1 MKLEV
6 LPQLFSVCKVA
17 DYGGVDFG
25 APFVFTGATDG
36 EKSLVCPTAL
46 VPANTAARSDGWR
59 AFRVAGTLD
68 FSLVGI
74 LAALSKTLADA
85 GVGIFAISTFDT
97 DYILT
102 KAEDFDRA
110 ATALASA
117 GHNLEYLP
125 DGYSTLSRREAEER
139 RVILETPIR
148 PMLH

>member
-6 LPQLFSVCKVA
+6 LPQMFSVCKVA
-17 DYGGVDFG
+17 DYGGVDLG
-25 APFVFTGATDG
+25 APFVFMGATDG
-36 EKSLVCPTAL
+36 EKSLVCPMAV
-46 VPANTAARSDGWR
+46 VPANTMARSDGWR

-102 KAEDFDRA
+102 KAEDFEHALAALRA
-110 ATALASA
+110 A
-117 GHNLEYLP
+117 GH
-125 DGYSTLSRREAEER
+125 DIA
-139 RVILETPIR
+139 
-148 PMLH
+148 

>member
-1 MKLEV
+1 MKLEI
-6 LPQLFSVCKVA
+6 LSQLFSVCKVS

-46 VPANTAARSDGWR
+46 VPASTVARSDGWR

-74 LAALSKTLADA
+74 LVGLSKTLADA

-110 ATALASA
+110 LAALRAA
-117 GHNLEYLP
+117 GHDVAGAL
-125 DGYSTLSRREAEER
+125 
-139 RVILETPIR
+139 
-148 PMLH
+148 

>member
-6 LPQLFSVCKVA
+6 LPQTFSVCKVA
-17 DYGGVDFG
+17 DYGGVDLG
-25 APFVFTGATDG
+25 ASFVFTGATDG
-36 EKSLVCPTAL
+36 EKSLVCSTAF
-46 VPANTAARSDGWR
+46 VPANTVARSDGWR

-110 ATALASA
+110 LAVLRA
-117 GHNLEYLP
+117 EGHDVECSL
-125 DGYSTLSRREAEER
+125 
-139 RVILETPIR
+139 
-148 PMLH
+148 